1 MFARLKSRLSLI
13 WFVAGLAIGVVVFA
27 FAIPAIGAAFAPQ
40 PAATYLSSALSE
52 DEVEELMQLDGVP
65 MPERV
70 EATARIITGPDGT
83 IVALSE
89 PQFGQTCLLYRR
101 DAGLDYIGCAPT
113 GWPIVFTVPVRTFGV
128 DRAVVEATEDSGGA
142 ALTLVY
148 ADERL
153 TVWPVRPE
161 SGGQGE

>member
-1 MFARLKSRLSLI
+1 MFARLKSRLSLM

-70 EATARIITGPDGT
+70 EATARIITGPGRSCSPFRYEHLVWT
-83 IVALSE
+83 AL
-89 PQFGQTCLLYRR
+89 LLRR
-101 DAGLDYIGCAPT
+101 PKTLAE
-113 GWPIVFTVPVRTFGV
+113 WP
-128 DRAVVEATEDSGGA
+128 
-142 ALTLVY
+142 
-148 ADERL
+148 
-153 TVWPVRPE
+153 
-161 SGGQGE
+161 